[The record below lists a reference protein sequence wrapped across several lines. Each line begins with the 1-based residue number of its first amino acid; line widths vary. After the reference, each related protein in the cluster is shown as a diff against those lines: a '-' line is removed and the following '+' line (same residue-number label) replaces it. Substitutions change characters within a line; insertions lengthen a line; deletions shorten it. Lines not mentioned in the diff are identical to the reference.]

1 MASWT
6 GTRCTLRSGVSYSKR
21 DFQVRP
27 SACLHPCAP
36 SREAGEPS
44 QRFQVDQLHVHGDPD
59 AHLPTSSTCFFSLHW
74 PAYTTAAAAKEK
86 LLYALY
92 NCRDMDLN

>member
-1 MASWT
+1 M
-6 GTRCTLRSGVSYSKR
+6 RCGVLVAAIS
-21 DFQVRP
+21 RP
-27 SACLHPCAP
+27 
-36 SREAGEPS
+36 
-44 QRFQVDQLHVHGDPD
+44 
-59 AHLPTSSTCFFSLHW
+59 LPTPVPSPMKNPDRVPSPFLSVCRW

>member
-1 MASWT
+1 MLTSLAIAVWT
-6 GTRCTLRSGVSYSKR
+6 EML
-21 DFQVRP
+21 VRGMP
-27 SACLHPCAP
+27 G
-36 SREAGEPS
+36 GEPS

>member
-1 MASWT
+1 MNREER
-6 GTRCTLRSGVSYSKR
+6 GLFLRFTWGR
-21 DFQVRP
+21 
-27 SACLHPCAP
+27 
-36 SREAGEPS
+36 SRMPGGEPS

-59 AHLPTSSTCFFSLHW
+59 AHLPTSSTCFFQLHW